1 MNKKLL
7 PLIILTVIAIF
18 AAACGPVAAAQGQ
31 QTNQPG
37 ANPVRTLTV
46 TGTATIY
53 LTPDVAYISIG
64 VHTENEDAGAAIS
77 ANSSQAQ
84 QVVDAIKGMG
94 VDPKDIQTINFSI
107 YPMQQYD
114 PNTGESKGVR
124 YSVDNTVYVTVRD
137 ISKISDVITA
147 STNAGANSVSGISFD
162 VLDRDA
168 ALIEARRQAIVNAK
182 SMAEQMASAA
192 GVSLGELQSISFSG
206 YNPPT
211 PMFEGKGGG
220 AMAMD
225 ASVPISSGQLTLTA
239 DVYVVYA
246 IQ

>member
-7 PLIILTVIAIF
+7 PIIVLTLIAVF

-31 QTNQPG
+31 QTTQGEP
-37 ANPVRTLTV
+37 AMRTLSV

-77 ANSSQAQ
+77 ANSTQAQ
-84 QVVDAIKGMG
+84 SVISAIQGMG
-94 VDPKDIQTINFSI
+94 VDPKDVQTVNFSI

-114 PNTGESKGVR
+114 PTTGAVTGTR
-124 YSVDNTVYVTVRD
+124 YAVDNTVYVTVHD
-137 ISKISDVITA
+137 IARISEVITA
-147 STNAGANSVSGISFD
+147 STGAGANSISGISFN

-168 ALIEARRQAIVNAK
+168 ALVEARRQAISNAQ

-192 GVSLGELQSISFSG
+192 GVTLGELQSISFSG
-206 YNPPT
+206 IYSPS

-220 AMAMD
+220 AVAMD

-239 DVYVVYA
+239 DVNVVYA
-246 IQ
+246 IR